1 MPGFCEDRK
10 KMQDMIKNETMTT
23 EDRLAACL
31 QFFPSSKSCIL
42 NTKQDIETKKGKDK
56 NE

>member
-1 MPGFCEDRK
+1 MPVFCEDRK
-10 KMQDMIKNETMTT
+10 KMQNMIKKEIMTT
-23 EDRLAACL
+23 EDRLQACL

-42 NTKQDIETKKGKDK
+42 NTKQDIKTKKGKDK